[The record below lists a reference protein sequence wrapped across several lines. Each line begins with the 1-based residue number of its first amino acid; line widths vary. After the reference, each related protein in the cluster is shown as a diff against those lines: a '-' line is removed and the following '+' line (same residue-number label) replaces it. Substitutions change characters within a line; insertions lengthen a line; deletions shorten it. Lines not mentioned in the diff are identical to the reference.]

1 MKRFLVFPI
10 FLLLFTSAL
19 RAEPEPDSTTSAS
32 EKGFLGIFAE
42 MISEEKAALM
52 GFEHHYGTLVSGV
65 IPNTA
70 AEKAGLQ
77 VFDYLFGI
85 DAYRAGEG
93 QTFSSI
99 LAKYAVGDKA
109 KIHFIRK
116 GKTQTADLVFGK
128 RPEAI
133 EEIKL
138 DKCETVFL
146 GVTPNRENDPKKGE
160 GVKINPVKNSTAMDI
175 GLQNGDLIR
184 KINDYPMFEWKDITL
199 VLKTLKPGDKITVQ
213 YLRGGKE
220 AKAAGKIKS
229 YAESKNCKKCD
240 CSDLDEK
247 NINIRVD
254 IPDININIPPIPPI
268 PPIPSPRAP
277 APPSRTDVSGMDAQ
291 IQEMTADEAR
301 QLSDKYGWNMRAG
314 SQPLALEGLRISPDP
329 GTSRF
334 NLSFQLPQRGDTAV
348 RVFNALGRS
357 IFDYELGD
365 FSGPFNDLVDI
376 SQNGPGDYY
385 LEIRQGDRTKVYK
398 VTLSGK

>member
-1 MKRFLVFPI
+1 MKTSLLFPI
-10 FLLLFTSAL
+10 FILLLSSTL
-19 RAEPEPDSTTSAS
+19 RAGPNP

-42 MISEEKAALM
+42 TITEEKAALM
-52 GFEHHYGTLVSGV
+52 GFEHPYGTLVSGV

-99 LAKYAVGDKA
+99 LARYAVGDKA

-133 EEIKL
+133 EEKKP

-160 GVKINPVKNSTAMDI
+160 GVKINPVKNSTAMEI

-229 YAESKNCKKCD
+229 YAESKNCKNCD

-247 NINIRVD
+247 KFNIRID
-254 IPDININIPPIPPI
+254 IPEIDIDINI

-277 APPSRTDVSGMDAQ
+277 APPSRTDVSGMEAQ
-291 IQEMTADEAR
+291 VQEMTADEAR
-301 QLSDKYGWNMRAG
+301 QLSDKHGWNMRAG
-314 SQPLALEGLRISPDP
+314 SQPLAVDGLSISPDP

-357 IFDYELGD
+357 IYDYVLGD